1 MAAASSTLPAVQFYV
16 FNGTDDANAQFV
28 FSIMSISVSL
38 TPIEFTYSRW
48 LDTFHIQRV
57 FNLFNININL
67 SVLFLLNNNIMRQT
81 IDGVLRLSSALQTEL
96 MLINRF
102 DMINQSFMVD
112 LNVQQSWIDYNFIFN
127 KPVTYSLAC
136 VVDTRNSITI
146 SVPEFY
152 FIGH

>member
-1 MAAASSTLPAVQFYV
+1 
-16 FNGTDDANAQFV
+16 
-28 FSIMSISVSL
+28 MSISVSL

-81 IDGVLRLSSALQTEL
+81 IDRVLRLASALQTEL

-112 LNVQQSWIDYNFIFN
+112 LNVQQS
-127 KPVTYSLAC
+127 
-136 VVDTRNSITI
+136 
-146 SVPEFY
+146 
-152 FIGH
+152 